1 MEIMKLHEIRAVKVG
16 GSTRIS
22 LPPDWTKNE
31 GVSEGTTLDVLESGI
46 LVIMPGRELS
56 DDEITESFE
65 NIKKMIKIAYR
76 NRSSKKVKR

>member
-22 LPPDWTKNE
+22 LPPEWTKTE
-31 GVSEGTTLDVLESGI
+31 GVSEETTLDILESGM
-46 LVIMPGRELS
+46 LVIMPTRELN
-56 DDEITESFE
+56 DDEINESFE

-76 NRSSKKVKR
+76 NRSIER